1 MIYLT
6 TGGNGAGKTLF
17 TLWDVRQ
24 AQLKEP
30 DRPVYYHGFRPL
42 QPIQDFGWLPF
53 KPEEWQDLPDG
64 SICVFDE
71 CQNEMPAKI
80 EGKLPD
86 WINAIAQHRR
96 RRGFDFW
103 LITPH
108 PTLIHLN
115 VRRLIE
121 SPSWHRHM
129 KRTFGT
135 DNVSQLTFNFAELK
149 CEQPSA
155 GTRGQV
161 EMRSYPKEAYKWYE
175 SATKHTGKKRIP
187 KQLYVLA
194 ACALLVPALG
204 WYAWHLLSARADTAQ
219 ASAAGSVQV
228 SNMPEGV
235 GSAAGEAMTPQQYV
249 ASFNPRFPGFAH
261 TAPRYDDLT
270 RPTVAPYPAACVAT
284 ARVCHCYTQ
293 QATKLRVPDETC
305 RQIVAEGFFLDWDQ
319 GGKGTE
325 EKRPS
330 GPPDGS
336 ASAPLLSLS
345 PTDPQQVPRPSDP
358 GAARDGAA
366 LAAMR
371 NPA

>member
-30 DRPVYYHGFRPL
+30 TRPVYYHGFRPK
-42 QPIQDFGWLPF
+42 QAIEDFGWLPF
-53 KPEEWQDLPDG
+53 EPEKWQDLPDG
-64 SICVFDE
+64 SICIFDE

-108 PTLIHLN
+108 PSMIHLN

-149 CEQPSA
+149 CEQPSSGA
-155 GTRGQV
+155 RGQV
-161 EMRSYPKEAYKWYE
+161 QMRAYPKEAYEWYE

-187 KQLYVLA
+187 RQVYVLA
-194 ACALLVPALG
+194 AAALLVPLLG
-204 WYAWHLLSARADTAQ
+204 WYAFHKLGALGDADRIAKATGVPMAQDGGVSYGHRGSGALSAD
-219 ASAAGSVQV
+219 
-228 SNMPEGV
+228 E
-235 GSAAGEAMTPQQYV
+235 YV
-249 ASFNPRFPGFAH
+249 AAHVPRLPGFPN
-261 TAPRYDDLT
+261 TAPRYDGVT
-270 RPTVAPYPAACVAT
+270 EPVTAPYPAACVAS
-284 ARVCHCYTQ
+284 ARGCRCYTQ
-293 QATKLRVPDETC
+293 QATRLHVPEATC
-305 RQIVAEGFFLDWDQ
+305 LQIVESGYFVDWD
-319 GGKGTE
+319 TRTPAE
-325 EKRPS
+325 RDSAASRRAS
-330 GPPDGS
+330 GPLVGGPSPVGVS
-336 ASAPLLSLS
+336 A
-345 PTDPQQVPRPSDP
+345 P
-358 GAARDGAA
+358 GAAVDGQVIAS
-366 LAAMR
+366 MR
-371 NPA
+371 GSL